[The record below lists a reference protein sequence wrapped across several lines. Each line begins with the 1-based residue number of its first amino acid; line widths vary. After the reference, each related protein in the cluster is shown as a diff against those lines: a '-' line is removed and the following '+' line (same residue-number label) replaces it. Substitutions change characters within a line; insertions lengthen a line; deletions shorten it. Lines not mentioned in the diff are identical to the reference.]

1 MMTGLDDRGRL
12 LPGTVVRSRAG
23 RDRGHIYIVIED
35 DGGERVMVADGAT
48 RGLMNKK
55 KKNRKHLRIIGCALP
70 ASAFDDRMRDTP
82 CVRERDT
89 MIRKLLKPF
98 HRAESDTH

>member
-35 DGGERVMVADGAT
+35 DGVERVIIADGAT
-48 RGLMNKK
+48 RGLMNTK
-55 KKNRKHLRIIGCALP
+55 KKNRKHLRVIGCALP
-70 ASAFDDRMRDTP
+70 ASAFDDVMRDTP

-89 MIRKLLKPF
+89 MIRKLLNPF
-98 HRAESDTH
+98 QKR